1 MSAAKMLGC
10 IIKMDGLLPE
20 RSKDSKGSK
29 DLRYQWQGSISK
41 VHVSYIQ
48 PEISY
53 PEQNTD

>member
-1 MSAAKMLGC
+1 MLGC